1 MKQSLITVINAIGCV
16 VLLGIVVAQWV
27 QNEEQRKSFR
37 ELQTDRQKIIATRDE
52 AEKKITS
59 LETDIT
65 DLKAS
70 LEATQK
76 AAEEATLASKNQQ
89 DQLQLVGTERDAL
102 RLQVSEWEAAIKL
115 RDTAL
120 AEQNAT
126 LVALRKR
133 LDEAIVELKKAGAK

>member
-1 MKQSLITVINAIGCV
+1 MKQSLITVINSIGCV
-16 VLLGIVVAQWV
+16 VLLGIIVAQWV

-76 AAEEATLASKNQQ
+76 AAEEATLAGKTQQ

>member
-16 VLLGIVVAQWV
+16 VLLGIIVAQWV

-37 ELQTDRQKIIATRDE
+37 ELQSDRQEIIEARDE

-59 LETDIT
+59 LKTDIV

-76 AAEEATLASKNQQ
+76 AAEEATLAGKTQQ

>member
-16 VLLGIVVAQWV
+16 VLLGIIVAQWV

-37 ELQTDRQKIIATRDE
+37 ELQSDRQEIIEARDE
-52 AEKKITS
+52 AEKNITS
-59 LETDIT
+59 LETDIA

-76 AAEEATLASKNQQ
+76 AAEEATLAGKTQQ

>member
-16 VLLGIVVAQWV
+16 VLLGIIVAQWV

-37 ELQTDRQKIIATRDE
+37 ELQSDRQEIIEARDE
-52 AEKKITS
+52 AEKNITS
-59 LETDIT
+59 LKTDSV

-76 AAEEATLASKNQQ
+76 AAEEATLAGKTQQ

>member
-16 VLLGIVVAQWV
+16 VLLGIIVAQWV

-37 ELQTDRQKIIATRDE
+37 ELQSDRQEIIEARDE
-52 AEKKITS
+52 AEKNITS
-59 LETDIT
+59 LKTDT
-65 DLKAS
+65 VDLKAS

-76 AAEEATLASKNQQ
+76 AAEEATLAGKTQQ

>member
-37 ELQTDRQKIIATRDE
+37 ELQSDRQKIIEERDE

-59 LETDIT
+59 LETDIV

-70 LEATQK
+70 LAATQK
-76 AAEEATLASKNQQ
+76 AAEEATLAGKTQQ

>member
-16 VLLGIVVAQWV
+16 VLLGIIVAQWV

-37 ELQTDRQKIIATRDE
+37 ELQSDRQEIIEARDE
-52 AEKKITS
+52 AEKNITS
-59 LETDIT
+59 LKTDIV

-76 AAEEATLASKNQQ
+76 AAEEATLAGKTQQ

>member
-16 VLLGIVVAQWV
+16 VLLGIIVAQWV

-37 ELQTDRQKIIATRDE
+37 ELQTDRQKIIEARDE

-59 LETDIT
+59 LETDIA

-76 AAEEATLASKNQQ
+76 AAEEATLAGKTQQ

>member
-16 VLLGIVVAQWV
+16 VLLGIIVAQWV

-37 ELQTDRQKIIATRDE
+37 ELQSDRQEIIEARDE
-52 AEKKITS
+52 ADKNITS
-59 LETDIT
+59 LKTDIV

-76 AAEEATLASKNQQ
+76 AAEEATLAGKTQQ

>member
-102 RLQVSEWEAAIKL
+102 HLQVREWEAAIKL

-120 AEQNAT
+120 TQQNAD
-126 LVALRKR
+126 LLALRKR
-133 LDEAIVELKKAGAK
+133 LDEAIAALKKAGAK

>member
-1 MKQSLITVINAIGCV
+1 MKQSLITVINSIGCV
-16 VLLGIVVAQWV
+16 VLLGIIVAQWV

-37 ELQTDRQKIIATRDE
+37 ELQSDRQEIIEARDE

-59 LETDIT
+59 LKTDIV

-76 AAEEATLASKNQQ
+76 AAEEATLAGKTQQ

>member
-1 MKQSLITVINAIGCV
+1 M
-16 VLLGIVVAQWV
+16 
-27 QNEEQRKSFR
+27 
-37 ELQTDRQKIIATRDE
+37 
-52 AEKKITS
+52 
-59 LETDIT
+59 

-76 AAEEATLASKNQQ
+76 AAEEATLAGKTQQ